1 MTVTVTDVLIEL
13 FKTACVVIAFTYVLT
28 RTKLFTDV
36 LDKRFTPVNR
46 LILIILFGALSIF
59 GTYGGVKLPSDAIAN
74 IRDLGPMIAG
84 ITCGPLI
91 GLSAGL
97 IGGIHRY
104 FMGGFVAVPCALST
118 IIAGLLG
125 GAIYRFKRGEFVA
138 VWQAILFAIF
148 MESLHMGLTLLIARP
163 YEEALGTVKEV
174 ILPMNVANALGM
186 AIFAFI
192 VRNLITE
199 RRTAV
204 ERESFRRELE
214 RTEYEMETARGIQQS
229 FLPESPPRIEGFEL
243 AVLNLPARQVGG
255 DFYDFIPVSENEWG
269 IIIADVSGKGVPA
282 ALFMALSRTLVR
294 VNVADNITASQA
306 MQKANRMISQEAKM
320 GMFVTL
326 FYAVLDSEKRRLK
339 YVNAGHNPP
348 FVVKKSSGEVILL
361 RASGIAMGVMDDVSL
376 EEREIKLD
384 SDDIVVF
391 YTDGITEAIDRGNE
405 QFGEARLIETINQN
419 ADLPVKD
426 LIDRVKDDVFA
437 FAQGQPQYDDF
448 TLVILKATQ
457 G

>member
-1 MTVTVTDVLIEL
+1 MTVTVTDVLVEL

-91 GLSAGL
+91 GLGAGL

-118 IIAGLLG
+118 VIAGLLG
-125 GAIYRFKRGEFVA
+125 GAIYRLKRGEFIA

-174 ILPMNVANALGM
+174 ILPMNLANALGM

-192 VRNLITE
+192 VSNLITE

-348 FVVKKSSGEVILL
+348 FVVKKSSGDVILL

-391 YTDGITEAIDRGNE
+391 YTDGVTEAIDRGNE

-448 TLVILKATQ
+448 TLVILKAT
-457 G
+457 